1 MLRLTLRRLVALVP
15 LLFIVTLVVWGLL
28 LLIPG
33 DPAQSLVGDSA
44 TPEQLAA
51 VREELG
57 LNDPPFV
64 RYARWLGGVLHG
76 DLGTSLFTSYQVSD
90 AIVDRLPV
98 TISLVGASFILSA
111 LIGVTAGVLAGTH
124 RGRFLDRFLTV
135 GTSIG
140 VAMPN
145 FWLGLVLITFFAM
158 KLDWFPAGGYV
169 GFTESPTQWLYHLVL
184 PAITLALAA
193 AAEIARQMRAS
204 MIDVLDRDYVRT
216 HRARGM
222 PEKTIVGRYA
232 LKNAAMP
239 VVTVAGLQV
248 ARLFGLSTII
258 EQIFNMQGV
267 GQLAVDS
274 VFKRDVPMIQGVVLT
289 ITVVVVL
296 VNLVVDVSY
305 GFLNPKVRD
314 A

>member
-1 MLRLTLRRLVALVP
+1 MLRLTLRRLAALIP
-15 LLFIVTLVVWGLL
+15 LLFIVTVVVWGLL

-57 LNDPPFV
+57 LNDPAYE
-64 RYARWLGGVLHG
+64 RYGRWLGGVVRG
-76 DLGTSLFTSYQVSD
+76 DLGTSLFTSYQVTD
-90 AIVDRLPV
+90 AITDRLPV
-98 TISLVGASFILSA
+98 TLSLVACSFVLATIL
-111 LIGVTAGVLAGTH
+111 GMTAGVVAATH
-124 RGRFLDRFLTV
+124 RGRWLDRLLTV
-135 GTSIG
+135 GTSVG
-140 VAMPN
+140 VAVPN
-145 FWLGLVLITFFAM
+145 FWLGLVLVTFFAM
-158 KLDWFPAGGYV
+158 KLDLFPAGDYV
-169 GFTESPTQWLYHLVL
+169 GLTESPLGWLHHITL
-184 PAITLALAA
+184 PAVTLALAA

-204 MIDVLDRDYVRT
+204 MVDVLERDYVRT

-222 PEKTIVGRYA
+222 PERAVVGRYA

-296 VNLVVDVSY
+296 TNLVVDVSY
-305 GFLNPKVRD
+305 GLLNPKVRES
-314 A
+314 

>member
-1 MLRLTLRRLVALVP
+1 MLRLTLRRLAALIP
-15 LLFIVTLVVWGLL
+15 LLFIVTVVVWGLL

-51 VREELG
+51 VRAELG
-57 LNDPPFV
+57 LDDPPYE
-64 RYARWLGGVLHG
+64 RYARWLGGVVQG
-76 DLGTSLFTSYQVSD
+76 DLGTSLFTSYRVSD
-90 AIVDRLPV
+90 AITDRLPV
-98 TISLVGASFILSA
+98 TLSLVGASLVLSA
-111 LIGVTAGVLAGTH
+111 LIGVTAGVFAATN
-124 RGRFLDRFLTV
+124 RGRWIDRLLTV
-135 GTSIG
+135 GTSVG
-140 VAMPN
+140 VAVPN
-145 FWLGLVLITFFAM
+145 FWLGLVLVTFFAM
-158 KLDWFPAGGYV
+158 KLDWFPAGEYV
-169 GFTESPTQWLYHLVL
+169 GLTESPLQWLHHLAL

-204 MIDVLDRDYVRT
+204 MVDVLERDYVRT

-222 PEKTIVGRYA
+222 PERTIVGRYA

-274 VFKRDVPMIQGVVLT
+274 VFKRDVPMIQGVVLS

-296 VNLVVDVSY
+296 VNLLVDVSY
-305 GFLNPKVRD
+305 GYLNPKVRD
-314 A
+314 Q